1 MLSEEQKRNL
11 AENYFD
17 DREFPPGLTIDE
29 EKYIECLS
37 EKWSKSLLQIYGDI
51 IEADRKLKE

>member
-17 DREFPPGLTIDE
+17 DREFPSSLTIDE

-37 EKWSKSLLQIYGDI
+37 AKWSKSLLQIYNDI

>member
-11 AENYFD
+11 AENYFH

-29 EKYIECLS
+29 EKYIEYLS